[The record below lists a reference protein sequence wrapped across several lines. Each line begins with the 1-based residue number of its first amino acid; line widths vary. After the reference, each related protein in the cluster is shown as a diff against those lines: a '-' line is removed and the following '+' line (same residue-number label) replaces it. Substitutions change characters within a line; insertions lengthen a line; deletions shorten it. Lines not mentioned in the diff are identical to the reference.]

1 MRIFKRKKYKKYFN
15 DITKH
20 GITTNKKF
28 WNLIKLFLT
37 NKVHFNHQDFMIF
50 DGKKIVTIESEL
62 NYVLYNHYINIVEKP
77 PGKKN
82 TLTFPY
88 KRIVKQ

>member
-1 MRIFKRKKYKKYFN
+1 
-15 DITKH
+15 
-20 GITTNKKF
+20 
-28 WNLIKLFLT
+28 
-37 NKVHFNHQDFMIF
+37 MIF

-88 KRIVKQ
+88 KKIVKQ

>member
-50 DGKKIVTIESEL
+50 DGKKL
-62 NYVLYNHYINIVEKP
+62 
-77 PGKKN
+77 
-82 TLTFPY
+82 
-88 KRIVKQ
+88 